1 MNGDF
6 ESTITGEL
14 SHVFTGDD
22 RVRLLIDLG
31 IALSSER
38 DMEKLLENF
47 LRGCRQL
54 TQADAGSIYLVNRE
68 GGAPRDI
75 TFAAAQC
82 DSLEVPFRSVRLP
95 LSKAFIA
102 GYVGLT
108 GEILNIPDVY
118 RLPPERPYHFDP
130 KFDRAAGYRTRSML
144 VVPMRDHRRRITG
157 VVQLINRKTQ
167 WHRKLKLETDFEQF
181 VTSFDHAGEALAQ
194 AVASQAAVAWENAR
208 LIADMERLF
217 EGFVDASVRAIES
230 RDPTTSGHSLRVTD
244 FAMSLARE
252 WNRARVGEA
261 AEDGLG
267 PDQLKE
273 FRIASL
279 LHDFGKIGVPEAVL
293 RKATRLSDLGLEMIR
308 LRFALLRLLARD
320 AGDEDTAETLQRGW
334 VVITDLNTKG
344 WLSDEEAEA
353 VRGLRELSLDL
364 DGVPVHALS
373 GEETE
378 HLLIPRGNL
387 TAAERRQMDDHVAHT
402 HTFLSTIPWPEELR
416 RVPEIAAGHH
426 EKLDGS
432 GYPWGLEGEELLIQ
446 QQILAVA
453 DIAEALTA
461 KDRPYRKPIPAAR
474 VAEILR
480 DEAARGKLN
489 GDLVELFVA
498 RILPTTEEASEPA

>member
-1 MNGDF
+1 MTTNY
-6 ESTITGEL
+6 EITITGEL
-14 SHVFTGDD
+14 THVFTGDD
-22 RVRLLIDLG
+22 RVRLLIELG

-38 DMEKLLENF
+38 DMDKLLEKF

-68 GGAPRDI
+68 GGRPRDI

-82 DSLEVPFRSVRLP
+82 DSLVVPFRKVKLP

-108 GEILNIPDVY
+108 GELLNIADVY
-118 RLPPERPYHFDP
+118 KLPEGRPYHFDP
-130 KFDRAAGYRTRSML
+130 KFDAAAGYRTRSVL
-144 VVPMRDHRRRITG
+144 VVPMRDHKRRIIG

-167 WHRKLKLETDFEQF
+167 WHRKLRSPEDFEQF
-181 VTSFDHAGEALAQ
+181 VTAFDPAAEAYAQ
-194 AVASQAAVAWENAR
+194 AVASQAAVAWENTR
-208 LIADMERLF
+208 LVADMKRLF

-230 RDPTTSGHSLRVTD
+230 RDPTTSGHSLKVTD

-252 WNRARVGEA
+252 WNTAHGNSPSIEA
-261 AEDGLG
+261 LG
-267 PDQLKE
+267 PDELKE

-293 RKATRLSDLGLEMIR
+293 RKATRLGEVRLDLVR
-308 LRFALLRLLARD
+308 LRLALLKNVAKV
-320 AGDEDTAETLQRGW
+320 AGDAETAETLERGW
-334 VVITDLNTKG
+334 EVVAGLNGKG
-344 WLSDEEAEA
+344 WLSDEEAET
-353 VRGLRELSLDL
+353 VRQLRDLSLEL
-364 DGVPVHALS
+364 DGAPVNALS
-373 GEETE
+373 EEEAE

-387 TAAERRQMDDHVAHT
+387 TAEERRQIDEHVIHT
-402 HTFLSTIPWPEELR
+402 HAFLSSIPWPEELR
-416 RVPEIAAGHH
+416 HVPEIASGHH

-432 GYPWGLEGEELLIQ
+432 GHPWGLKGDELMLQ

-461 KDRPYRKPIPAAR
+461 KDRPYRKPIPPHK

-480 DEAARGKLN
+480 DEAARGKLS
-489 GDLVELFVA
+489 GPLVELFIEK
-498 RILPTTEEASEPA
+498 ILVQDHEASSPP